1 MTEHNT
7 QLNTGVE
14 LCGKSKWEVRR
25 RWSDFYCAYS
35 WDVLNP
41 DGLLEGAFTTW
52 REALTYADEQA
63 RTVEVTLPR
72 AIKVPDNAGAAD
84 WDFGEWSG
92 LSYTP
97 TWPETAFYDRRNGPI
112 GRHFQGEV
120 SIRREHWKPLA
131 LALLALHY
139 GETRQSGVWPEP

>member
-7 QLNTGVE
+7 QLPTSVE
-14 LCGKSKWEVRR
+14 LSGKSKWEVRR
-25 RWSDFYCAYS
+25 TRALGDWRV
-35 WDVLNP
+35 WKP
-41 DGLLEGAFTTW
+41 GTLESTYFDTW

-63 RTVEVTLPR
+63 LTVEVTLPR

-84 WDFGEWSG
+84 WDFSEWSG

-97 TWPETAFYDRRNGPI
+97 TWPEIAFYDRRNGPI
-112 GRHFQGEV
+112 GRHLQGEV

-131 LALLALHY
+131 LAWLALHY
-139 GETRQSGVWPEP
+139 QQEVNR